1 MVLPET
7 NPKCSTIFFPGTVSI
22 LVMIIFPPWFCRYGD
37 KAQSSQPAKNQSF
50 TPEYRQKALKV
61 KKNLNNIIA
70 CQKKTLTLTF
80 FIEFFLII

>member
-1 MVLPET
+1 MVLP
-7 NPKCSTIFFPGTVSI
+7 
-22 LVMIIFPPWFCRYGD
+22 LWR
-37 KAQSSQPAKNQSF
+37 KAQSSQPAKNPSF

-61 KKNLNNIIA
+61 KKILNNIIA